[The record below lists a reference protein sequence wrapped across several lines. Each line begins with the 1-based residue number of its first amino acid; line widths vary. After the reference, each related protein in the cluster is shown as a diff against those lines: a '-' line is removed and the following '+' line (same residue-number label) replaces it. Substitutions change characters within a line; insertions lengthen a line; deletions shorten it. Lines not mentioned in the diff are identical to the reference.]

1 MLDLYEETRIVARD
15 DVSLP
20 SPQPGRQKERKIPRL
35 YEFSARLDGNCLK
48 TVEDQIRKSRQLH
61 NEIINYIRH
70 TLLQARAH
78 ETRLA
83 GMDAQICQSG
93 IEALEDEL
101 RKARK
106 SADSHGIEC
115 ISARLR
121 EKRSELEGYL
131 TAVRQTHHAKLHER
145 YYARLSVN
153 NGSPIFTICKRAVK
167 MGLGLGTASAVMQSA
182 FNAYTKAGTRGRLP
196 FRATEGRRIDILS
209 LQFPDAGVSSADILS
224 GSNRRVALLPVNG
237 CGQNKYGEFRFSCG
251 LTSRE
256 YFVTGNWQYHR
267 ILPDGVR
274 FSSVH
279 LMRRLDGVRIKWFI
293 QLKVKGDPRQEAHN
307 EIDAGGEM

>member
-1 MLDLYEETRIVARD
+1 MLDLHEETRIVAGD

-20 SPQPGRQKERKIPRL
+20 SPLPGRQMERKIPRL

-70 TLLQARAH
+70 TLIQARAH

-93 IEALEDEL
+93 IEELEDQLHE
-101 RKARK
+101 ARR
-106 SADSHGIEC
+106 SADGHGIEG

-131 TAVRQTHHAKLHER
+131 TAIRQTHHAKLHKR
-145 YYARLSVN
+145 YYARLSADS
-153 NGSPIFTICKRAVK
+153 GSPIFTICKRAVK
-167 MGLGLGTASAVMQSA
+167 QGLGLGTASAVMESA
-182 FNAYTKAGTRGRLP
+182 FNAYAKAGSRGHLP
-196 FRATEGRRIDILS
+196 FRATEKRRL
-209 LQFPDAGVSSADILS
+209 DILS
-224 GSNRRVALLPVNG
+224 GRNRRVAMLPENG
-237 CGQNKYGEFRFSCG
+237 CGQDKYGRFRFSCG

-267 ILPDGVR
+267 ILPDGAM

-279 LMRRLDGVRIKWFI
+279 LMRRLEGARIKWCI
-293 QLKVKGDPRQEAHN
+293 SSGSRAAHGRKPMMKFY
-307 EIDAGGEM
+307 EH